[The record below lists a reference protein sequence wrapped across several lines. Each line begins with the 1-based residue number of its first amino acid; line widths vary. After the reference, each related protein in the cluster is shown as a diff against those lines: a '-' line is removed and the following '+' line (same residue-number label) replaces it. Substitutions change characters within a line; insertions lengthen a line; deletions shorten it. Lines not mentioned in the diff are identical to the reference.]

1 MNKNLHKTLF
11 IGLAALGLFAAAGFS
26 SAQTANAK
34 SKAVKVTRNYAA
46 SAKGSDRNVVPTG
59 QYAIYTKPGTVKGA
73 RLVAS
78 KTTLG
83 ALANSENSKDY
94 FRAYRIARTN
104 KGSYYAKVVSFD
116 YQHRG
121 WIYVGKSNPD
131 SDWASVGYGLRHTE
145 TTKEAA
151 MPDTRT
157 VQLTNPGVINSL
169 WSAPYRSQY
178 RAQKVLTDTTPYGG
192 EDFTVTKSVEMT
204 REGTPYYYIVNDN
217 DPQIHGWIYAGA
229 VIEQVPTPTVNND
242 KIVYAKI
249 IDADSGL
256 VVADQ
261 TLTNT
266 RTDLTNAPAFV
277 ATELGNGSTDEA
289 KLGAYAP
296 GYVYDTLSA
305 ADKSA
310 NYSAIAG
317 ATYGSTVTV
326 KARLAST
333 ALPFSTL
340 TDANLTSK

>member
-1 MNKNLHKTLF
+1 MNKRLHKSLF
-11 IGLAALGLFAAAGFS
+11 IGVAALGLFVAAGFS
-26 SAQTANAK
+26 NVQTVSAK
-34 SKAVKVTRNYAA
+34 SKAAKVTRDYAA

-78 KTTLG
+78 KTTLSD
-83 ALANSENSKDY
+83 LANSENSKDY
-94 FRAYRIARTN
+94 FRAYRIAKTN
-104 KGSYYAKVVSFD
+104 RGSYYAKVVSFD

-131 SDWASVGYGLRHTE
+131 SDWASVGYGLKHAE
-145 TTKEAA
+145 TTKQTPL
-151 MPDTRT
+151 PDTRT
-157 VQLTNPGVINSL
+157 VQLTNPGVVNGL
-169 WSAPYRSQY
+169 WNAPYRSQY
-178 RAQKVLTDTTPYGG
+178 RAKKLIEDTTPYGG
-192 EDFTVTKSVEMT
+192 QNFTVTGSVEMT

-217 DPQIHGWIYAGA
+217 DPQVKGWIYAGA
-229 VIEQVPTPTVNND
+229 VIEQVPTPTVDND
-242 KIVYAKI
+242 KVVYAKI

-261 TLTNT
+261 KLTNT
-266 RTDLTNAPAFV
+266 RTDLTSAPAFV
-277 ATELGNGSTDEA
+277 ATELGNGSSDEA

-296 GYVYDTLSA
+296 GYIYDTLSA

-326 KARLAST
+326 KARLASNSV
-333 ALPFSTL
+333 PFDTL
-340 TDANLTSK
+340 KDANLTTN